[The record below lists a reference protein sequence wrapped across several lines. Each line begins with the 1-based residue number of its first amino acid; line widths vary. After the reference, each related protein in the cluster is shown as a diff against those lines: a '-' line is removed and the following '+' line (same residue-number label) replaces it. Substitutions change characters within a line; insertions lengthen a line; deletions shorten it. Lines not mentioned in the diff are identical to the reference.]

1 MEWAIFS
8 VYSVIKTSSAG
19 GSGVVAHHPSCRGHK
34 ERQREKKN
42 EVPARK
48 WQRRRAPLKRRSKHK
63 IMKSEVEGNARR
75 TDTCFLFLCLFFTRT
90 HRLICLSFPPSFK
103 HLSSSSPFVWYQH
116 FWRYKKNCMGWWV
129 GSWFQRYTEITVN
142 VIYMLSV
149 FSLIFCS
156 ALNFTTTRE
165 CPSDGTVPVTSGCWR
180 PANVFCDAHEVV
192 PLIYIGSRTHT
203 HGPLQN
209 CLKPIALLQ

>member
-1 MEWAIFS
+1 
-8 VYSVIKTSSAG
+8 
-19 GSGVVAHHPSCRGHK
+19 
-34 ERQREKKN
+34 
-42 EVPARK
+42 
-48 WQRRRAPLKRRSKHK
+48 
-63 IMKSEVEGNARR
+63 MKSEVEGNARR
-75 TDTCFLFLCLFFTRT
+75 TDTCFLFFCLFFTRT

-116 FWRYKKNCMGWWV
+116 IWRYKKNCTGWWV
-129 GSWFQRYTEITVN
+129 GSWFHQYTEITVN

-192 PLIYIGSRTHT
+192 PLIYRHRQQNTHT
-203 HGPLQN
+203 WPSAKLPEN
-209 CLKPIALLQ
+209 LLPHCSRGHRSNYGCSPASAQTILLHISWHEVCV